1 MSIRSILTLH
11 ARQAYRGKDG
21 TYTIR
26 KHRPIF
32 YGEFIND
39 EKMRRRYW
47 ARSYLGQFLRA
58 TRVANP
64 LSRADLHSEW
74 DRVSACAESGK

>member
-1 MSIRSILTLH
+1 MFP
-11 ARQAYRGKDG
+11 AQAYRGKDG

-39 EKMRRRYW
+39 EHMRRRYW
-47 ARSYLGQFLRA
+47 ARSYLGASSL
-58 TRVANP
+58 
-64 LSRADLHSEW
+64 
-74 DRVSACAESGK
+74 

>member
-1 MSIRSILTLH
+1 MLRVVSERKETSSVMSIRSILTLH

-58 TRVANP
+58 TRVAKSAS
-64 LSRADLHSEW
+64 SR
-74 DRVSACAESGK
+74 

>member
-1 MSIRSILTLH
+1 MSTRAILTFWSPIPPRSL
-11 ARQAYRGKDG
+11 QAYRGKDG

-39 EKMRRRYW
+39 EHMRRRYW
-47 ARSYLGQFLRA
+47 ARSYLGELPSLL
-58 TRVANP
+58 P
-64 LSRADLHSEW
+64 LCSSLE
-74 DRVSACAESGK
+74 